1 VAKNNPP
8 RRIDIKGQ
16 DHMLAYITPEEGGIL
31 QLLGGAGKPGPMGI
45 PSYYGPDGPG
55 DDGSN
60 EASPSGTGTE
70 SPSTGGPTGYSG
82 SISNAMA
89 ASSPTGIGVGFG
101 RSTNMGIDDDVAA
114 MMGITAGATRGMVG
128 PNITALNK
136 RTMIDPMT
144 GKRSAFNPAVATH
157 TGFFGRKDMANAIN
171 AHIGKGMA
179 NFGISNS
186 IDITGT
192 PGTGGR
198 DVTGVTGP
206 GGSISMSAMTNPI
219 GLLGMIGNAMGFST
233 TTGTGGPTDDDD
245 IGLGGDGNINP
256 IQPYQLPTNP
266 YNRNEY
272 RGTELPINTTIPNS
286 PITTDPTVQDPNAER
301 DYNLSQGLNEGYD
314 FAKSPFAGMSINDT
328 QLLTAPKEFSGIS
341 SLDPLGAQDVYSNVT
356 NDNMV
361 KSYQDSAKGLD
372 SVGADLRANK
382 GYGM

>member
-1 VAKNNPP
+1 VANNNPP

-45 PSYYGPDGPG
+45 PSFYDGDGGVSEGTDEADASAAADDAAAAETGQPTQGPNTGMG
-55 DDGSN
+55 LDDSV
-60 EASPSGTGTE
+60 ASMA
-70 SPSTGGPTGYSG
+70 
-82 SISNAMA
+82 NAMA
-89 ASSPTGIGVGFG
+89 GH
-101 RSTNMGIDDDVAA
+101 
-114 MMGITAGATRGMVG
+114 TAGTTGYGNVQGSINYSPVGKIGFDIFGLQNMMNKHARGSLSKG
-128 PNITALNK
+128 QQPSFGFDNKGNIT
-136 RTMIDPMT
+136 
-144 GKRSAFNPAVATH
+144 S
-157 TGFFGRKDMANAIN
+157 
-171 AHIGKGMA
+171 
-179 NFGISNS
+179 
-186 IDITGT
+186 
-192 PGTGGR
+192 
-198 DVTGVTGP
+198 VTGP
-206 GGSISMSAMTNPI
+206 GGPSVGIPGTGI
-219 GLLGMIGNAMGFST
+219 VGLAANIGNMMGATT
-233 TTGTGGPTDDDD
+233 TTGYGMDTEDTGLG
-245 IGLGGDGNINP
+245 GGDGNGSIDP

-328 QLLTAPKEFSGIS
+328 QLLTAPKEFSGVS

>member
-1 VAKNNPP
+1 VANNNPP

-16 DHMLAYITPEEGGIL
+16 PHMLSYITPEEGGIL

-45 PSYYGPDGPG
+45 PSFYGESNSEAGVDGPSG
-55 DDGSN
+55 GVGGGVGAD
-60 EASPSGTGTE
+60 PSGTGTE

-89 ASSPTGIGVGFG
+89 ASSPTG
-101 RSTNMGIDDDVAA
+101 M
-114 MMGITAGATRGMVG
+114 
-128 PNITALNK
+128 
-136 RTMIDPMT
+136 
-144 GKRSAFNPAVATH
+144 
-157 TGFFGRKDMANAIN
+157 
-171 AHIGKGMA
+171 
-179 NFGISNS
+179 
-186 IDITGT
+186 
-192 PGTGGR
+192 
-198 DVTGVTGP
+198 
-206 GGSISMSAMTNPI
+206 
-219 GLLGMIGNAMGFST
+219 
-233 TTGTGGPTDDDD
+233 TGTGGIGGGFGVFGGKGMGMEDMSIAQQNAVMGGLSKGVTGLETMQGFKGYAPFGPGFFNSFKNTHARNSLARNYAPVFGNFNKEGNPTSITGKGSAGFGIPGLGPIGLAQAIGTVMGAVTTSGGPTDTEDT
-245 IGLGGDGNINP
+245 GLGGGDGNGSIGP

-328 QLLTAPKEFSGIS
+328 QLLTAPKEFSGVS
-341 SLDPLGAQDVYSNVT
+341 SLDPLGAQDVYSNVN

>member
-1 VAKNNPP
+1 MANNNPP

-45 PSYYGPDGPG
+45 PSYYGPGGPG

-101 RSTNMGIDDDVAA
+101 RSTNMGIDDMSIAQQNAV
-114 MMGITAGATRGMVG
+114 MGG
-128 PNITALNK
+128 LSK
-136 RTMIDPMT
+136 
-144 GKRSAFNPAVATH
+144 
-157 TGFFGRKDMANAIN
+157 
-171 AHIGKGMA
+171 
-179 NFGISNS
+179 
-186 IDITGT
+186 
-192 PGTGGR
+192 
-198 DVTGVTGP
+198 GVTGLETMQGFKGYAPFGP
-206 GGSISMSAMTNPI
+206 GFFNSFKNRHARNSLAMNYAPVFGNFTKDGNPTSITGKGSAGFGIPGLGPI
-219 GLLGMIGNAMGFST
+219 GLAQAIGTMMGAVT
-233 TTGTGGPTDDDD
+233 TSGGPTDTEDT
-245 IGLGGDGNINP
+245 GLGGGDGNGSIDP